1 MHKLALGSMPI
12 ALLVGCTVGPDF
24 SEPAAPDA
32 TTYFQDSVQPPAP
45 GGNDVSQR
53 FVLGAKVA
61 GDWWTAFHSAE
72 LNRLVEEA
80 IAQNRTLASAKA
92 ALRQAQQVAVQAGG
106 ALYPQVGFAANAAR
120 ERYSFASQ
128 GENLPASYFNVFSLG
143 PTASFSLDPFGG
155 NRRRL
160 EQATALADSQDYQA
174 VAAFL
179 TLTGQVVVQ
188 VLNIASDRDQIDAVH
203 DIVAEDERDLQL
215 VRTESRAGELTQ
227 IDIQSAI
234 SQLETDRNLLPPL
247 QQELSVAYDALSVL
261 LGKVPSQTKMPELG
275 LVDIEL
281 PAELPLTVPSELVHQ
296 RPDILSS
303 EAQLHAAS
311 AAIGVATAQL
321 YPNLTLSGSMSQE
334 ALTLAHLFSPM
345 SNIWSVASGL
355 TAPIFAGGALEAQ
368 RAAAV
373 EAYDGA
379 LATYEQT
386 VLQSFGQVAD
396 VLHALSHDADLLRGQ
411 RRALEAAAESLRL
424 VRQTF
429 SFGNVTLLQVL
440 DAERQYAKARLGYAQ
455 AKAQRYRDTVQLF
468 VAMGGGWQG
477 WHDSNAT
484 ESPAKATKTSTSDD
498 ARHPQVGRSR

>member
-1 MHKLALGSMPI
+1 MHKLVLGSMPI
-12 ALLVGCTVGPDF
+12 ALLAGCTVGPDF
-24 SEPAAPDA
+24 SSPAAPGA
-32 TTYFQDSVQPPAP
+32 TTYFEDSVQPPAP
-45 GGNDVSQR
+45 GGDDVSQR
-53 FVLGAKVA
+53 FVLGAKVDGA
-61 GDWWTAFHSAE
+61 WWTEFHSAE
-72 LNRLVEEA
+72 IDRLVEEA
-80 IAQNRTLASAKA
+80 IAQNRTLATAKA
-92 ALRQAQQVAVQAGG
+92 ALRQAQQVAAQAGG
-106 ALYPQVGFAANAAR
+106 ALYPQVGFAANANR
-120 ERYSFASQ
+120 EKYSFASQ
-128 GENLPASYFNVFSLG
+128 GENVPASYFNVFSVG
-143 PTASFSLDPFGG
+143 PTVSFSLDPFGG

-160 EQATALADSQDYQA
+160 EQTTALAESQDYQA
-174 VAAFL
+174 AAAFL
-179 TLTGQVVVQ
+179 TLTGQTVIQ
-188 VLNIASDRDQIDAVH
+188 VLNIASDRDQIDAVQ
-203 DIVAEDERDLQL
+203 DIIAEDERDLEL

-227 IDIQSAI
+227 IDIQSAV
-234 SQLETDRNLLPPL
+234 SQLEADRTLLPPL

-261 LGKVPSQTKMPELG
+261 LGKAPSQAKLPELG
-275 LVDIEL
+275 LRDLVL

-303 EAQLHAAS
+303 EAQLHASS

-345 SNIWSVASGL
+345 SNIWDIASGL

-373 EAYDGA
+373 EAYHGA
-379 LATYEQT
+379 LDSYEQT

-396 VLHALSHDADLLRGQ
+396 VLHALSHDADLIRGQ

-424 VRQTF
+424 VRRTF

-440 DAERQYAKARLGYAQ
+440 DAERQYAQARLGYTR

-477 WHDSNAT
+477 WRDRDSGASSSGVRNAST
-484 ESPAKATKTSTSDD
+484 TS
-498 ARHPQVGRSR
+498 RR